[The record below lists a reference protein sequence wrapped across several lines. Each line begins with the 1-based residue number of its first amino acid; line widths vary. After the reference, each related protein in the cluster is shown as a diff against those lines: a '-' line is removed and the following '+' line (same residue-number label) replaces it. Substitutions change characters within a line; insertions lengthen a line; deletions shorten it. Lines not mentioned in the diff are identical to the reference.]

1 MACEEV
7 VGGAQ
12 PAPRDGGP
20 ATAPADAAADPDAEL
35 LARLR
40 AGDEAAFTELV
51 DRWSAP
57 MLRVALTHTRMRAL
71 AEEAV
76 QDTWLAVLQGIDRF
90 EERAT
95 LKTWVFRILL
105 YTCRGKAERER
116 RVPPLSDVQR
126 AAGEQ
131 QGRRAVPEDR
141 FLPSDHPH
149 WPGHWSQPPRSWV
162 RTPDEALLT
171 GELRQHLSAAV
182 AALPDRQRQVLVLRD
197 VEGWTSEEV
206 CGLLGLLPGNQRV
219 LLHRARSS
227 VRAALE
233 PYLTAER
240 P

>member
-1 MACEEV
+1 MPLEGVVVEE
-7 VGGAQ
+7 
-12 PAPRDGGP
+12 GP
-20 ATAPADAAADPDAEL
+20 AAPARRGEPIQQPEDPDAEL
-35 LARLR
+35 LSRLR

-57 MLRVALTHTRMRAL
+57 MLRVAISHTRMRAL

-90 EERAT
+90 EERST

-116 RVPPLSDVQR
+116 RVPPLSDVEG
-126 AAGEQ
+126 AGDQ
-131 QGRRAVPEDR
+131 PGRRAVPTDR

-171 GELRQHLSAAV
+171 GELRRHLAAAV

-206 CGLLGLLPGNQRV
+206 CRLLGLLPGNQRV
-219 LLHRARSS
+219 LLHRARST
-227 VRAALE
+227 VRASLE

-240 P
+240 S